1 MSDPPPVSAESA
13 TPTAPAPGEAAA
25 SPVMFADWK
34 FLVSGEIHDSALSI
48 LENAGAVRKSYL
60 TPDVTHC
67 LVGVDADLDGEVSE
81 AADIYEVLV
90 LSQEFVLD
98 AHRAGR
104 WPPTGPYNP
113 LSAAKR
119 LLGACCACLSGL
131 GPEDSRTLWA
141 LIRAHGGQVRRE
153 LNARVT
159 HLIARDGL
167 GAKFAAAQRRGIPV
181 VTPDWVLDGIRA
193 GQLRDP
199 AVYHPRLLLLP
210 GQVPPPVKKLRK
222 KRVPPVSTAPVATTP
237 LPTMSTATPTPR
249 PAVTT
254 APMSLPQ
261 DTVPV
266 PTQVAVE
273 SSNKPHEAPKPA
285 AQPPPHSS
293 PVSTGP
299 SSAASTAGPVFTTP
313 APTPP
318 PTREMMPTSTAPP
331 VSMSITAPA
340 PVSAPPATVATPAPP
355 PPNPSPSPTT
365 ATTSMASQ
373 PPPPVSTAPPSV
385 VSTSVPE
392 PQNVPPDAMSS
403 ANTMHGPPP
412 GALQSQPHMVHSHP
426 TSVPTSVE
434 GGQVPPQPH
443 TMGPHTPIS
452 TTGPPT
458 LMSQGGPTPQSLPQG
473 IPTPRMNQSQ
483 WPPQT
488 TQQSGHWNQ
497 AHPQFRPPAGPQ
509 PPGMAQPQPQPGWNN
524 GPPEGAPQQV
534 IIRHPHRSHQQQIIQ
549 RHIASLTPEQ
559 RNSFTQMNPREKQHY
574 LAQRGLLLSNPQ
586 MQQQQQQQQMMQKT
600 ITLTDQQREMLQ
612 TMDPPQRN
620 LFLQKIQRDQQIRQQ
635 QILQQRQ
642 QQQQQHQMVP
652 QSQGGMPPQGPPQ
665 VMVQPGGPQAPLQ
678 WQQQGQGFP
687 PGQGGPM
694 PGQQVIRVPHSSPNT
709 SSIMTPGAGPNNRMP
724 VPQSVAGQPRPTWS
738 GETHPALAQV
748 PRTPQQLQ
756 HLQRLQMQREQQQQM
771 DQTGAMISGP
781 PGPRPTMG
789 PQAIMGQPQVQMG
802 GVPISQQQ
810 QQQAQ
815 YLQQQAAMQN
825 GSNQKTKVALANMIN
840 NRLGQPPT
848 SGGMPMGSPQGMPTQ
863 QPMPNQAPNSMGGPP
878 MSGPMG
884 PDGSAAA
891 RLQMMNQ
898 QLHPHQGGPHPHMIQ
913 QGAMYRPP
921 GAPPQGPRFMAMQQQ
936 QQQQRMEMAGHPVGH
951 VMGPGVPPR
960 FPGAR
965 MGMPPQPQQQQPQP
979 PQQQPQQRPMAPG
992 QPQGPRIQFHGHDPN
1007 TRLPPDLCLLGCI
1020 FYIIDYTE
1028 DPDMAKYVPDWKKV
1042 IKQFGGEV
1050 EDEYH
1055 PRLTHILCMNQD
1067 NPIIPQA
1074 IREGKRLVTTYWLN
1088 DTVVRKKVGP
1098 PWKAIHFPLPPNFVP
1113 PCENMIITLTGFVD
1127 RNRDW
1132 VKDLIAMTGAKYTS
1146 YFSRHNHVII
1156 CQSAVGDKYN
1166 KSKEWNVPAVSV
1178 QWLNDVLFGNGNAEQ
1193 CMQNPKYHNFK
1204 MEDPFRMDYTLV
1216 PHLIAAWKN
1225 PIRVTPETYNKFK
1238 ANPPARI
1245 KRKAERQRLEKEE
1258 AKRLREAEEMRGGM
1272 PLNQGYPGQMMPN
1285 GMGGQQ
1291 HQNPMMM
1298 QQQQQQ
1304 QHAMGGVPSQMDPN
1318 GFNRDQNQ
1326 SGPGQQGMNPGNPQT
1341 GEPTKTGDDL
1351 KPNTLTE
1358 DKHQQPPIK
1367 TESNEKSENK
1377 ENDVSNKF
1385 KVALTGFGPTENEE
1399 LKALIR
1405 ELGGQV
1411 IMSQHAHLASHLVM
1425 HHLGRSVTFFCA
1437 LPHVD
1442 WILSAKW
1449 IRDSKKDGKF
1459 LAETPYKLKDESF
1472 EKQFNFSLEKVLNSS
1487 IRKTLLEGKVFY
1499 LTPSIKPA
1507 MQKVQWIIEA
1517 SGGVVENR
1525 RRRDIAQIKEANP
1538 PDQDPSYIIICCEHD
1553 LHLVAD
1559 VLKAK
1564 LWIFNVELVLSSI
1577 MRQQLD
1583 FDPSKYLTTTPAT
1596 SS

>member
-1 MSDPPPVSAESA
+1 MSDPGPQPQPPPAA
-13 TPTAPAPGEAAA
+13 TPTSTTSTTPAPW
-25 SPVMFADWK
+25 FADWK
-34 FLVSGEIHDSALSI
+34 FFVSGQIQETVLSI
-48 LENAGAVRKSYL
+48 LEKGGAVQKSYL
-60 TPDVTHC
+60 TPGVTHC
-67 LVGVDADLDGEVSE
+67 LVGGEADLDGEVSE
-81 AADIYEVLV
+81 AADIYEIPV
-90 LSQEFVLD
+90 LSQDYVLD
-98 AHRAGR
+98 THRTGR
-104 WPPTGPYNP
+104 WPPQPPYNP
-113 LSAAKR
+113 LTAGQV
-119 LLGACCACLSGL
+119 LGACRLCLSGL
-131 GPEDSRTLWA
+131 GPEDSRSLWA
-141 LIRAHGGQVRRE
+141 LIRAHGGQVVRE
-153 LNARVT
+153 LNAKVT

-167 GAKFAAAQRRGIPV
+167 GPKYAAAARHGIPV

-210 GQVPPPVKKLRK
+210 GQVPPPVKKMRK
-222 KRVPPVSTAPVATTP
+222 KRVP
-237 LPTMSTATPTPR
+237 
-249 PAVTT
+249 
-254 APMSLPQ
+254 
-261 DTVPV
+261 TVV
-266 PTQVAVE
+266 
-273 SSNKPHEAPKPA
+273 
-285 AQPPPHSS
+285 
-293 PVSTGP
+293 
-299 SSAASTAGPVFTTP
+299 
-313 APTPP
+313 
-318 PTREMMPTSTAPP
+318 
-331 VSMSITAPA
+331 
-340 PVSAPPATVATPAPP
+340 APP
-355 PPNPSPSPTT
+355 PPPI
-365 ATTSMASQ
+365 
-373 PPPPVSTAPPSV
+373 PPVSR
-385 VSTSVPE
+385 VPR
-392 PQNVPPDAMSS
+392 
-403 ANTMHGPPP
+403 P
-412 GALQSQPHMVHSHP
+412 GQ
-426 TSVPTSVE
+426 
-434 GGQVPPQPH
+434 
-443 TMGPHTPIS
+443 
-452 TTGPPT
+452 
-458 LMSQGGPTPQSLPQG
+458 
-473 IPTPRMNQSQ
+473 
-483 WPPQT
+483 
-488 TQQSGHWNQ
+488 
-497 AHPQFRPPAGPQ
+497 
-509 PPGMAQPQPQPGWNN
+509 
-524 GPPEGAPQQV
+524 
-534 IIRHPHRSHQQQIIQ
+534 
-549 RHIASLTPEQ
+549 
-559 RNSFTQMNPREKQHY
+559 
-574 LAQRGLLLSNPQ
+574 
-586 MQQQQQQQQMMQKT
+586 
-600 ITLTDQQREMLQ
+600 
-612 TMDPPQRN
+612 
-620 LFLQKIQRDQQIRQQ
+620 
-635 QILQQRQ
+635 
-642 QQQQQHQMVP
+642 
-652 QSQGGMPPQGPPQ
+652 
-665 VMVQPGGPQAPLQ
+665 LQ

-694 PGQQVIRVPHSSPNT
+694 PGQQVIRVPHSSPNA
-709 SSIMTPGAGPNNRMP
+709 SIMSPGAGPNNRMP

-781 PGPRPTMG
+781 PGPRPAMG

-815 YLQQQAAMQN
+815 FLQQQAAMQN

-848 SGGMPMGSPQGMPTQ
+848 SGGMPMGSPQGMSPQ
-863 QPMPNQAPNSMGGPP
+863 QPMPNQAPNPMGGPP

-913 QGAMYRPP
+913 PGTMYRAP
-921 GAPPQGPRFMAMQQQ
+921 GAPPQGPRFMSMQQ

-965 MGMPPQPQQQQPQP
+965 MGMPPQPQQQQP
-979 PQQQPQQRPMAPG
+979 PQQQQQPQPQQRPMAPG

-1028 DPDMAKYVPDWKKV
+1028 DPDKAKYVPDWKKV

-1050 EDEYH
+1050 EEEYH
-1055 PRLTHILCMNQD
+1055 PRLTHILCMTQD
-1067 NPIIPQA
+1067 NPIVQQA
-1074 IREGKRLVTTYWLN
+1074 VREGKRLVTTYWLN

-1098 PWKAIHFPLPPNFVP
+1098 PWKAIHFPLPPNFTP
-1113 PCENMIITLTGFVD
+1113 PCENMILTLTGFVD

-1132 VKDLIAMTGAKYTS
+1132 VKDMIAMTGAKYTS
-1146 YFSRHNHVII
+1146 YFSRHNHVIV
-1156 CQSAVGDKYN
+1156 CQSATGEKYN

-1272 PLNQGYPGQMMPN
+1272 PPNQGYPGQMMPN
-1285 GMGGQQ
+1285 GMGAQQ

-1298 QQQQQQ
+1298 QQQQQHHQ
-1304 QHAMGGVPSQMDPN
+1304 QQQQMSMGGVPPQMDPN
-1318 GFNRDQNQ
+1318 GFNRDQNH
-1326 SGPGQQGMNPGNPQT
+1326 SGPGQQSANPGNPQSGEPSKT
-1341 GEPTKTGDDL
+1341 GEDL
-1351 KPNTLTE
+1351 NPNALT
-1358 DKHQQPPIK
+1358 DKQSKQPIK
-1367 TESNEKSENK
+1367 AEGNETSENK
-1377 ENDVSNKF
+1377 ENDASNKF
-1385 KVALTGFGPTENEE
+1385 KVVLTGFGPTENDE
-1399 LKALIR
+1399 LKALVR

-1411 IMSQHAHLASHLVM
+1411 LMSQHAQMASHLVM

-1437 LPHVD
+1437 LPHG
-1442 WILSAKW
+1442 
-1449 IRDSKKDGKF
+1449 R
-1459 LAETPYKLKDESF
+1459 
-1472 EKQFNFSLEKVLNSS
+1472 
-1487 IRKTLLEGKVFY
+1487 VFY

-1538 PDQDPSYIIICCEHD
+1538 PDKDPSYIIICCEHD

-1564 LWIFNVELVLSSI
+1564 LWIFNVELVLSSVI
-1577 MRQQLD
+1577 RQQLD
-1583 FDPSKYLTTTPAT
+1583 FDPSKYLTTTPVT
-1596 SS
+1596 SST